1 MTGKELKAVLQ
12 EGGRVYGTMVCLTRN
27 PRWARVLGGLG
38 FDYVI
43 VDTEHSAFSRGEV
56 ADIAAMLQQ
65 VGIAPIVR
73 VPTPDPHYVTMAMDA
88 GAHGVLA
95 PYCESVEQVRGVVGG
110 AKWRPLKGALLDR
123 AITTGKFPSE
133 ATEAYLNRR
142 NTNSVVMIGIESVPA
157 MEKLEAILEVP
168 GIDAIFIG
176 PNDLSISL
184 GVPDQYDHPDF
195 VAAVERILRT
205 CDARRIPVAAHFSN
219 PAPAAKWLEAGV
231 RFVLHSS
238 DGRALAEG
246 YRGEFQ
252 MLRDLGAKLA

>member
-1 MTGKELKAVLQ
+1 MGRERWSWRGAVASPWKMVLRFTKSRREREEEGGRGMTGKELKAVLE

-65 VGIAPIVR
+65 AGVAPIVR

-110 AKWRPLKGALLDR
+110 AKWRP
-123 AITTGKFPSE
+123 
-133 ATEAYLNRR
+133 
-142 NTNSVVMIGIESVPA
+142 
-157 MEKLEAILEVP
+157 
-168 GIDAIFIG
+168 
-176 PNDLSISL
+176 
-184 GVPDQYDHPDF
+184 
-195 VAAVERILRT
+195 
-205 CDARRIPVAAHFSN
+205 
-219 PAPAAKWLEAGV
+219 
-231 RFVLHSS
+231 
-238 DGRALAEG
+238 
-246 YRGEFQ
+246 
-252 MLRDLGAKLA
+252 